1 MTPRLRYSYLFTC
14 LWACCIA
21 ALTLLPA
28 PAPSAEPVF
37 DIPHIDKA
45 VHFIMFGL
53 LAAVWMWE
61 YSCKHGLQ
69 EISRRRFA
77 IIAAAT
83 AAIGGADELL
93 QGYLTADRTADLW
106 DWLADALGAF
116 TVPALCH
123 PLIRRA
129 QSSHAVRMK
138 DIRDTKS
145 LPGFME
151 QLYLNSFPPE
161 ERRDWSQILRMT
173 SDRHHPL
180 HLMLITFSDK
190 PAGLLTWWNFG
201 DFRYVEH
208 FAVNPEMRG
217 NGIGKKAIEAFV
229 RGSRSAVV
237 LEVEPEAT
245 GEMARRRIGFYKR
258 CGFTPHADYIYIQ
271 PPYGPG
277 LAEVPLTLMTAGGSA
292 VTGADLEKIDQ
303 TLKTMVY
310 GEGLKY

>member
-1 MTPRLRYSYLFTC
+1 M
-14 LWACCIA
+14 
-21 ALTLLPA
+21 
-28 PAPSAEPVF
+28 F
-37 DIPHIDKA
+37 DIPHLDKA
-45 VHFIMFGL
+45 VHFMLFGL
-53 LAAVWMWE
+53 LAAVWLWE
-61 YSCKHGLQ
+61 YGRKHGLQ
-69 EISRRRFA
+69 EVTLRRLA
-77 IIAAAT
+77 IVAAAT

-129 QSSHAVRMK
+129 LSSHAVRMK

-180 HLMLITFSDK
+180 HLMLITFSGK

-258 CGFTPHADYIYIQ
+258 CGFTLHADYIYIQ

-277 LAEVPLTLMTAGGSA
+277 LAEVPLTLMTAGSRA
-292 VTGADLEKIDQ
+292 VDGADLKNIDL
-303 TLKTMVY
+303 TLKTKVY